1 MAQESP
7 IQSWNLTGPW
17 VVSAVKSGAV
27 SPSLSDIASPHSSA
41 VEVSSSS
48 RLSGG
53 DRRVR
58 AAAPFGPRAVVHRR
72 VAPAEAVEPQGPHP
86 RAHPRAAAPHH
97 RPGGG
102 DPRAGQGRPPV
113 LRGPP
118 HRALRPAPPHVT

>member
-72 VAPAEAVEPQGPHP
+72 VAPAEPAEPGGPHR
-86 RAHPRAAAPHH
+86 RAHPRAATRHDPPGGV
-97 RPGGG
+97 RPG
-102 DPRAGQGRPPV
+102 AGARE
-113 LRGPP
+113 
-118 HRALRPAPPHVT
+118 

>member
-72 VAPAEAVEPQGPHP
+72 VAPAEAVEPAGQHR
-86 RAHPRAAAPHH
+86 RAHPGAAAVHP
-97 RPGGG
+97 RPGPAAPGAGTGG
-102 DPRAGQGRPPV
+102 A
-113 LRGPP
+113 
-118 HRALRPAPPHVT
+118 